1 MEHPIKM
8 DDLGVPPFSETPIST
23 LIDHPIATSLMPT
36 AELLAFVEA
45 SCPDL
50 RRPVS
55 RQQALARLRPSPMNP
70 RPLAPQMD
78 F

>member
-1 MEHPIKM
+1 MENPIKM
-8 DDLGVPPFSETPIST
+8 DDLGGTTSFGNIHIST
-23 LIDHPIATSLMPT
+23 LIEDPMATSLMPT

-70 RPLAPQMD
+70 RPLAP
-78 F
+78 